1 MKRSF
6 FALITMV
13 ALALSAISFSFVA
26 SVNAQTAARQTNRL
40 AAQLPNSD
48 GVVVMDMQ
56 RLTKEALPQFL
67 AGKVEFL
74 NEINTRIDDIK
85 MQTGIDLRNF
95 EQVAVGVMFKEIA
108 PQKLDYEPIVLAR
121 GKINSGALLAT
132 AKLAASGKYREEK
145 SGVKTIYVFAAKEIM
160 QAHKRQTMTPK
171 EEEDFNK
178 TLARIPAE
186 IAATAFDDS
195 TLAIGSLARVRET
208 LEAKPR
214 ISPNLLTLVN
224 RKPSSVLSF
233 AANLPQNAARFFNLP
248 MDELAKTID
257 AIQQASGT
265 VDVVGANTVASIVA
279 KTYKPEQAKDL
290 EDTLA
295 GLQMLGKGFLA
306 MQQGDDKKIYAKM
319 VESAKI
325 SRVASEVMLDVQVAN
340 SDLSVLLGKK

>member
-1 MKRSF
+1 
-6 FALITMV
+6 MV
-13 ALALSAISFSFVA
+13 ALALSVISFSFVA
-26 SVNAQTAARQTNRL
+26 NVNAQTAARQTNKL

-67 AGKVEFL
+67 AGKVQFL

-85 MQTGIDLRNF
+85 TQTGIDLRNF
-95 EQVAVGVMFKEIA
+95 EQVAVGVTFKEIA

-145 SGVKTIYVFAAKEIM
+145 SGAKTIYVFAAKEIM
-160 QAHKRQTMTPK
+160 QAHKPQTMTPK

-195 TLAIGSLARVRET
+195 TLAIGSPARVRET

-214 ISPNLLTLVN
+214 VSPNLLTLVN
-224 RKPSSVLSF
+224 RKPTSVLSF
-233 AANLPQNAARFFNLP
+233 AANLPQNASRFFNLS

-257 AIQQASGT
+257 TIQQASGT
-265 VDVVGANTVASIVA
+265 VDVVGANTVASIVT
-279 KTYKPEQAKDL
+279 KTYRPEQAKDL

-306 MQQGDDKKIYAKM
+306 MQQGSDKKIYAKM